1 MGVIIAI
8 ANQKGGVGKTTTAI
22 NLAASLAVAEK
33 KVLLV
38 DFDPQSNS
46 TSGFGIDTESSE
58 HSIYDIITKDN
69 IDINSI
75 IVPYEPLK
83 NFMHIVPAKIDLVG
97 AEIELVSVM
106 SREFK
111 LKNSLDK
118 IKDNY
123 DYIFIDTSPSLGI
136 LNLNALT
143 ASDKIIIPVQ
153 TEYYALEG
161 LTQLI
166 NTIHLVKENLNNKLE
181 ISGVLMT
188 MFDNRLNLSKEVKKE
203 LEEYFGNKLFKS
215 IIHRNVRLAEAPSY
229 GKPII
234 FYDAGSVGAL
244 NYLNLAEEILSV
256 DDQ

>member
-1 MGVIIAI
+1 MGVIISI
-8 ANQKGGVGKTTTAI
+8 SNQKGGVGKTTTAI

-38 DFDPQSNS
+38 DLDPQSNS
-46 TSGFGIDTESSE
+46 TSGFGIETDSIENT
-58 HSIYDIITKDN
+58 IYDVLTKDE
-69 IDINSI
+69 IEVSDII
-75 IVPYEPLK
+75 IPYTPLK
-83 NFMHIVPAKIDLVG
+83 KFLHIAPAKIDLVG

-111 LKNSLDK
+111 LKSSLDK

-123 DYIFIDTSPSLGI
+123 DYILIDTSPSLGI
-136 LNLNALT
+136 LSLNALT
-143 ASDKIIIPVQ
+143 ASDEIIIPVQ

-181 ISGVLMT
+181 ILGVLMT
-188 MFDNRLNLSKEVKKE
+188 MYDNRLNLSKEVQKE
-203 LEEYFGNKLFKS
+203 LNEHFGSKLFKS

-256 DDQ
+256 DNK

>member
-1 MGVIIAI
+1 MGIIIAI
-8 ANQKGGVGKTTTAI
+8 SNQKGGVGKTTSAI

-33 KVLLV
+33 KVLLI

-46 TSGFGIDTESSE
+46 TSGFGIDTDSLEN
-58 HSIYDIITKDN
+58 SIYDVITKDN
-69 IDINSI
+69 IDVSDI

-83 NFMHIVPAKIDLVG
+83 NFLHIAPAKIELVG
-97 AEIELVSVM
+97 AEIELVPVM

-118 IKDNY
+118 IRDNY
-123 DYIFIDTSPSLGI
+123 DYILIDTSPSLGI

-143 ASDKIIIPVQ
+143 ASDKVIIPVQ

-166 NTIHLVKENLNNKLE
+166 NTIHLVKENLNNRLE
-181 ISGVLMT
+181 ILGVLMT
-188 MFDNRLNLSKEVKKE
+188 MFDNRLNLSKEVQKE
-203 LEEYFGNKLFKS
+203 LKEYFGNKLFKS

-256 DDQ
+256 DDK